1 MMTTTIQAGQ
11 PYDVYAKLEDP
22 MGVLSVALGQW
33 EDRDDTRPQPE
44 VRRAANTAMDTIDA
58 MVRELYQMR
67 SRLLTEVRGRD
78 GAAAARVEPL
88 PRAAEGGAAAGT
100 GRRGQAAGLGGR
112 DDEGRAGR
120 DGADESVGLQDLD
133 CLLDGAPGY
142 PVGPHEGLPARQR
155 GTRRYLP
162 GHDPLPQHV
171 RELTVKRHVRVH
183 VQGHGNHPRHP
194 R

>member
-67 SRLLTEVRGRD
+67 SRLLTEIRGSD
-78 GAAAARVEPL
+78 DAAAARVDAML
-88 PRAAEGGAAAGT
+88 AAAEAGA
-100 GRRGQAAGLGGR
+100 
-112 DDEGRAGR
+112 
-120 DGADESVGLQDLD
+120 
-133 CLLDGAPGY
+133 
-142 PVGPHEGLPARQR
+142 
-155 GTRRYLP
+155 
-162 GHDPLPQHV
+162 
-171 RELTVKRHVRVH
+171 
-183 VQGHGNHPRHP
+183 
-194 R
+194 